1 MLTAANAVN
10 AKFWNI
16 WNQKDEEI
24 IIESFMERMSGQ
36 MIISVIKRFLL
47 EWFYA
52 LQLFIMVHTI
62 KIILLITTMTI
73 LYYLA
78 KKLWQ
83 GRPSYSKSN
92 KKEENQ
98 KENTTIH
105 VKVANTNNTTGQL
118 GDFTNSNK
126 SSARINLRGMINKP
140 EILTDKADINIW
152 MENLESY
159 LESVEDQYWYKVKIS
174 YIDIKLVKELTW
186 NQLKTKTN
194 FKI

>member
-24 IIESFMERMSGQ
+24 IIESFMEQMSGQ

-62 KIILLITTMTI
+62 KIIMLIITMTI
-73 LYYLA
+73 LYYSV

-83 GRPSYSKSN
+83 GRPSDSKSN